1 MPWRV
6 GLDEAGYGP
15 NLGPLVMSSSACHV
29 PADAPACLW
38 EHLAAAV
45 RKAEHED
52 DGRLLIDDSKKVNQG
67 DAGLAKLEAGVLGAL
82 AQTREPFATVRDY
95 LSTVALGDSVDDLHA
110 EPWFRDDNPLPAAHP
125 ADALPA
131 IASALSDAC
140 GPAGVAW
147 GPVRSVV
154 VPAPKFNRL
163 LDEWKLK
170 SGVLASGVIAL
181 LRATLELPGDEPIF
195 ITVDK
200 LGGRHFYAPLL
211 NEAFPGGWVRVI
223 REGPNL
229 CEYAIDHLPRE
240 VHLRFEPRADGGHL
254 NVALASMAAKYLREV
269 CMLQF
274 NRYWTAKVP
283 GLKPTAGY
291 PMDAGR
297 FFKGIKKSLK
307 AEGIAERLVWRRR

>member
-1 MPWRV
+1 V
-6 GLDEAGYGP
+6 
-15 NLGPLVMSSSACHV
+15 
-29 PADAPACLW
+29 
-38 EHLAAAV
+38 
-45 RKAEHED
+45 
-52 DGRLLIDDSKKVNQG
+52 
-67 DAGLAKLEAGVLGAL
+67 
-82 AQTREPFATVRDY
+82 
-95 LSTVALGDSVDDLHA
+95 VALGDSVDDLYT
-110 EPWFRDDNPLPAAHP
+110 EPWFEPDDPLPAAHP
-125 ADALPA
+125 AEELPA
-131 IASALSDAC
+131 IASALSDTC
-140 GPAGVAW
+140 GLAGVNW

-154 VPAPKFNRL
+154 IPAPKFNRL

-181 LRATLELPGDEPIF
+181 LRATLDLPGDEPIH

-291 PMDAGR
+291 PTDAGR

>member
-15 NLGPLVMSSSACHV
+15 NLGPLVLSSSACHV

-38 EHLAAAV
+38 GCLAAAV
-45 RKAEHED
+45 RKADEPD
-52 DGRLLIDDSKKVNQG
+52 DGRLLIDDSKKVNEG
-67 DAGLAKLEAGVLGAL
+67 TAGLAKLEAGVLGAL
-82 AQTREPFATVRDY
+82 AQSREPFATVADY
-95 LSTVALGDSVDDLHA
+95 LSMVALGDSVADLHA
-110 EPWFRDDNPLPAAHP
+110 EPWFQSADRLPAAHP
-125 ADALPA
+125 ADDLPP
-131 IASALSDAC
+131 IASTLAETSAQV
-140 GPAGVAW
+140 GVAW

-154 VPAPKFNRL
+154 IPAPKFNRL
-163 LDEWKLK
+163 LDEWKVK
-170 SGVLASGVIAL
+170 SGVVASGVIAL
-181 LRATLELPGDEPIF
+181 LRATLELPGDEPIH

-200 LGGRHFYAPLL
+200 LGGRHYYAPLL

-229 CEYAIDHLPRE
+229 CEYAIERLPRE
-240 VHLRFEPRADGGHL
+240 VYLRFEPRADGGHL

-274 NRYWTAKVP
+274 NRYWVEKVP

-291 PMDAGR
+291 PTDAGR
-297 FFKGIKKSLK
+297 FFADIKSKLVADGI
-307 AEGIAERLVWRRR
+307 EERTVWRVR

>member
-15 NLGPLVMSSSACHV
+15 NLGPLVLSSSACLV
-29 PADAPACLW
+29 PADAPPCLW
-38 EHLAAAV
+38 ECLAAAV
-45 RKAEHED
+45 RKAEHDD

-82 AQTREPFATVRDY
+82 ALTREPFATVQDY
-95 LSTVALGDSVDDLHA
+95 LSTVALGDSIDDLQS
-110 EPWFRDDNPLPAAHP
+110 EPWFTPDHPLPAAHS
-125 ADALPA
+125 ADELPA
-131 IASALSDAC
+131 IFAALAAAC
-140 GPAGVAW
+140 GATGLAW

-154 VPAPKFNRL
+154 IPAPKFNRL
-163 LDEWKLK
+163 LDEWKVK

-181 LRATLELPGDEPIF
+181 LRATLELPGDEPIH
-195 ITVDK
+195 IAVDK

-229 CEYAIDHLPRE
+229 CEYAIDHLSRE
-240 VHLRFEPRADGGHL
+240 VHLRFEPRADGSHL

-291 PMDAGR
+291 PMDADR
-297 FFKGIKKSLK
+297 FFKGIKPAMK
-307 AEGIAERLVWRRR
+307 AAGIEKRAVWRTK

>member
-1 MPWRV
+1 V
-6 GLDEAGYGP
+6 
-15 NLGPLVMSSSACHV
+15 SA
-29 PADAPACLW
+29 
-38 EHLAAAV
+38 
-45 RKAEHED
+45 
-52 DGRLLIDDSKKVNQG
+52 
-67 DAGLAKLEAGVLGAL
+67 
-82 AQTREPFATVRDY
+82 Y
-95 LSTVALGDSVDDLHA
+95 LSSVALGESLPDLHS
-110 EPWFRDDNPLPAAHP
+110 EPWFQPADPLPAAHP
-125 ADALPA
+125 ADELSAVAAALA
-131 IASALSDAC
+131 GAC
-140 GPAGVAW
+140 GPTGLAW

-154 VPAPKFNRL
+154 IPTPKFNRL
-163 LDEWKLK
+163 LDEWKNK

-181 LRATLELPGDEPIF
+181 LQATLELPGDEPIH

-223 REGPNL
+223 REGPDL

-240 VHLRFEPRADGGHL
+240 VHLRFEPRADGCHL

-291 PMDAGR
+291 PTDAGR
-297 FFKGIKKSLK
+297 FFADIRKTLK
-307 AEGIAERLVWRRR
+307 AEGIDKRAVWRAK